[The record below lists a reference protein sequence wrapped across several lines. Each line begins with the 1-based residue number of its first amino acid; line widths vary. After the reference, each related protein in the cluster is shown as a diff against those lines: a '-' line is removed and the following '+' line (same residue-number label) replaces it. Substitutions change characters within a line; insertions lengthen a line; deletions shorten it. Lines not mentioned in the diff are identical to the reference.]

1 MSEITTHHLSRQILC
16 VTAILYTLVF
26 STVQA
31 QSSGNKEPERKKFGS
46 SLKHLKWDAKQKIAI
61 EKEEKA
67 TNKIASEAIDEAI
80 ELKTLL
86 AVFDVLAL
94 DSHSR
99 VMDGLNR
106 NDFQIT
112 EDETPQEIA
121 QFAVGND
128 AKVPR
133 SIILIIDYSGS
144 LNPYFSL
151 SIEAAKDFIKQLAVE
166 DQVAIVTDD
175 VELLCNF
182 TKDRQQ
188 LNNALDK
195 LHHRWKG
202 GSRGKSFCF
211 NALMATLKEL
221 VTSAETRTI
230 IIFQSDG
237 DQALAL
243 RDQPTSAQQNYVRG
257 FGTVEYGLAD
267 VAMAAEKA
275 GATIYTVIPGQNL
288 LEIPLEQ
295 LPEKGQLLRFAHTAA
310 AYIAQVTGGRA
321 IYLSNPD
328 KAQQIYAS
336 ILADINRRY
345 VLGYYP
351 TNTEMDGKRRK
362 VTITIRNHP
371 DYTIVSRQGYYAS
384 GK

>member
-1 MSEITTHHLSRQILC
+1 MSEIKTRHLSLRILF
-16 VTAILYTLVF
+16 VLAILYVLAF
-26 STVQA
+26 STLRA
-31 QSSGNKEPERKKFGS
+31 QTSDGKAAEKKKFGS
-46 SLKHLKWDAKQKIAI
+46 SLKHLKWDTKQKIAV
-61 EKEEKA
+61 EKEEKDS
-67 TNKIASEAIDEAI
+67 NNRSASESTDEAI

-99 VMDGLNR
+99 VIDGLNK
-106 NDFQIT
+106 NDFLIS
-112 EDETPQEIA
+112 EDDTPQEVA
-121 QFAVGND
+121 QFAIGND

-151 SIEAAKDFIKQLAVE
+151 SIEAAKDFIKQLSPE

-221 VTSAETRTI
+221 VNSAETRTI

-237 DQALAL
+237 DQSLAL

-275 GATIYTVIPGQNL
+275 GATIYTVIPGDNL
-288 LEIPLEQ
+288 LEMPLEH
-295 LPEKGQLLRFAHTAA
+295 LPEKGRLLRFAHTAA

-321 IYLSNPD
+321 IYLSDPD

-336 ILADINRRY
+336 ILADINHRY
-345 VLGYYP
+345 VIGYYP

-362 VTITIRNHP
+362 VKIAVRNHP
-371 DYTIVSRQGYYAS
+371 EYTVVSRQGYYAAR
-384 GK
+384 